1 MAAKNFKKSPFDNF
15 NIETEV
21 KSKNDKS
28 NKDNN
33 IDTITNN
40 EPKKVGRP
48 KTKQGEYKTINISVP
63 VEFLEKL
70 KEVKEVYQ
78 GNLTLYINK
87 LIEKDLEENYD
98 KYLELVNS
106 LKLFK

>member
-1 MAAKNFKKSPFDNF
+1 MPKSFKDSPFDKFN
-15 NIETEV
+15 NIEPEQ
-21 KSKNDKS
+21 KPKS
-28 NKDNN
+28 NKSDNV
-33 IDTITNN
+33 INN

-87 LIEKDLEENYD
+87 LIKKDLEDNYS
-98 KYLELVNS
+98 KYLELVES
-106 LKLFK
+106 LKLFN